1 MKQIEKEINEK
12 NKKLKEVNETL
23 CATYINLLETFSYYL
38 TRFNDLERKYYD
50 IIQQIR
56 R

>member
-1 MKQIEKEINEK
+1 MKSIEKKINK
-12 NKKLKEVNETL
+12 QNKKLKELNETL
-23 CATYINLLETFSYYL
+23 CATYLNLLEIFNYYL
-38 TRFNDLERKYYD
+38 TRFNYLERKYYD